1 MCQSTTTPVSG
12 IPLQN
17 KNIRNLLNSK
27 TRCGAFISPPAHSKA
42 WAVCSRLSIWSPTKC
57 SMPASVLRQPP
68 FFSSLA
74 TPVSIIDHNGRKWL
88 TAKEI
93 GLCLGY
99 ADANAGT
106 GITNL
111 YNRHADEFT
120 DADTCTIS
128 LMAQGQKRE
137 VRVFSETGCN
147 KLGFFS
153 NTSKSKEFRHW
164 AAQVLVGSATS
175 VNQLLQAK
183 YRFTPDAGESEC
195 DYALLAD
202 VAARQF
208 DIEMER
214 IESMRVRIAQKFMP
228 NANNKELE
236 EVLEQIGQNL
246 NCELLTGSEV

>member
-1 MCQSTTTPVSG
+1 MNQLTQFNGMS
-12 IPLQN
+12 
-17 KNIRNLLNSK
+17 
-27 TRCGAFISPPAHSKA
+27 
-42 WAVCSRLSIWSPTKC
+42 
-57 SMPASVLRQPP
+57 
-68 FFSSLA
+68 
-74 TPVSIIDHNGRKWL
+74 VSIIDHAGRKWL

-164 AAQVLVGSATS
+164 AAQVLVGQVPAPVPVAPIPKKNGRVAITRTIERQVFEYFVAGYSQKQIAEAVHISATS

-183 YRFTPDAGESEC
+183 YRFTADAGEPEC
-195 DYALLAD
+195 DYALLSD
-202 VAARQF
+202 VAARQY

-214 IESMRVRIAQKFMP
+214 IESMRVRLAQKFMP

-236 EVLEQIGQNL
+236 EVLEQVGRNL
-246 NCELLTGSEV
+246 DCELLTGPSV

>member
-1 MCQSTTTPVSG
+1 MNQLTQFNG
-12 IPLQN
+12 
-17 KNIRNLLNSK
+17 
-27 TRCGAFISPPAHSKA
+27 
-42 WAVCSRLSIWSPTKC
+42 
-57 SMPASVLRQPP
+57 
-68 FFSSLA
+68 
-74 TPVSIIDHNGRKWL
+74 TPVSIIDHNGKKWL
-88 TAKEI
+88 TAEEI

-99 ADANAGT
+99 AKGNARE
-106 GITNL
+106 GILRL
-111 YNRHADEFT
+111 YNRNTDEFT
-120 DADTCTIS
+120 EADSTAVNLTAVDGK
-128 LMAQGQKRE
+128 LRE
-137 VRVFSETGCN
+137 MRVFSETGCN

-153 NTSKSKEFRHW
+153 NTPKSKEFRHW
-164 AAQVLVGSATS
+164 AAQVLVGQVPAPVAVVVPKKKNGRTSITRAIERQVFELFVEGYSQKQIAQTVDISATS

-183 YRFTPDAGESEC
+183 YRFTPDAGEPEC